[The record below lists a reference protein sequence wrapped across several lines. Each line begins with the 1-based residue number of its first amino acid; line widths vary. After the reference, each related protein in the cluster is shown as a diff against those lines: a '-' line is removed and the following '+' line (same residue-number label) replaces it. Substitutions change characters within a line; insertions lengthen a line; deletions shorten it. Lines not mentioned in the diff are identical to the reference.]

1 MHIYIYYIYIYT
13 SLSLSLSLS
22 LTSLSIHK
30 KMVWMM
36 LLTEME
42 LGFFAAQEE
51 EETKG
56 QLWDLTRPLEG
67 RMIG

>member
-1 MHIYIYYIYIYT
+1 MHIYIIYIYIHLY
-13 SLSLSLSLS
+13 LSLSLS
-22 LTSLSIHK
+22 LTALSIHK

>member
-1 MHIYIYYIYIYT
+1 MCIHIYIH
-13 SLSLSLSLS
+13 LSLSLS

>member
-1 MHIYIYYIYIYT
+1 MCIHIYIYT
-13 SLSLSLSLS
+13 PLALSFSDVF
-22 LTSLSIHK
+22 IHTQ

>member
-1 MHIYIYYIYIYT
+1 
-13 SLSLSLSLS
+13 
-22 LTSLSIHK
+22 
-30 KMVWMM
+30 MVWMM